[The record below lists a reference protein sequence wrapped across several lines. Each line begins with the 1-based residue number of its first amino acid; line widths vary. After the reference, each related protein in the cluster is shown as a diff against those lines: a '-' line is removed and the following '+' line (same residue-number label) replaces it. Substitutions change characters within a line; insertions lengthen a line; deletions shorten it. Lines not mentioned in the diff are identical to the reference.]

1 MRELLVQLFRP
12 HVLCA
17 HLLRGKLEQS
27 QRRVPRPACVVGLG
41 TPWHLLAPPGTSGN
55 RSEDTMRKEKDS
67 RKIMRIFRMDKL
79 CRKKAGEGH
88 VRGNEAG
95 EGHVRGNEAGEG
107 HVRGNEAGE
116 GHVRGN
122 EAGEGHVRGNEAGE
136 GHVRGNE
143 AGEGHVRGNEA
154 GEGHVRGN
162 EAGEG
167 HVRGNEAGEGHV
179 RGNEAGE
186 GHMGKELWTSS
197 LERYI
202 SFGKQRTITGDGFP
216 PSEPDVAPEATLRH
230 TPQAS

>member
-122 EAGEGHVRGNEAGE
+122 EAGEGH
-136 GHVRGNE
+136 
-143 AGEGHVRGNEA
+143 
-154 GEGHVRGN
+154 
-162 EAGEG
+162 
-167 HVRGNEAGEGHV
+167 
-179 RGNEAGE
+179 
-186 GHMGKELWTSS
+186 MGKELWTSS